1 MKHKELDKKTPQWFI
16 TWNDR
21 FFRPV
26 DSRSKRNEKL
36 IFVIIAGVFG
46 LNLGDK
52 VNIDTVS
59 ITEFF
64 VAMLQAVGN
73 IGG

>member
-46 LNLGDK
+46 LNTVG
-52 VNIDTVS
+52 NYYHIEIIDFIVG
-59 ITEFF
+59 II
-64 VAMLQAVGN
+64 QAVGN